1 MFNSLHLHL
10 VASIDDAVFILI
22 VLLSPS
28 AVSLEGVIVDAAW
41 FLFYLYKAVSF
52 NFNDVK
58 CLRKS

>member
-22 VLLSPS
+22 VLLSPP

-41 FLFYLYKAVSF
+41 FLFYLDKAVPF
-52 NFNDVK
+52 NFNNLK
-58 CLRKS
+58 FLQKS